1 MTTGQIDLKKNPEVA
16 EVVQDLP
23 LGTNITIYAT
33 IKNKD
38 EQTLEYTI
46 EEVESAGESAESSSD
61 AEFADDE
68 DDEDDDSES
77 TRP

>member
-1 MTTGQIDLKKNPEVA
+1 MTTGIIDLKKNPEVA
-16 EVVQDLP
+16 EVVTDLP
-23 LGTNITIYAT
+23 LGGKIVIHAT

-46 EEVESAGESAESSSD
+46 EEVEAGSETADTTSD

-68 DDEDDDSES
+68 DDDAEIDD
-77 TRP
+77 